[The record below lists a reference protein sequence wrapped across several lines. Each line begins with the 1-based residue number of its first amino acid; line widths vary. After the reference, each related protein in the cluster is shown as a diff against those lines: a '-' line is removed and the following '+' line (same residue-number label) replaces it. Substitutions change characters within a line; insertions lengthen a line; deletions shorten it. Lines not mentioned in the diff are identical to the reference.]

1 MRGVPGL
8 IDPFGRRVDYLRLS
22 VTDRCDLRCSYC
34 LPKGY
39 RDFETR
45 EHWLTFDE
53 IAEVVA
59 AFVNLGVRRV
69 RLTGGEPLVRKGLP
83 QLAARLSRIPGLED
97 LSLST
102 NAVRLAGCAAQLRAA
117 GISRI
122 NVSLDSLEPRRY
134 RDITGG
140 GRLDKVLFGL
150 EAAKRAGFSPI
161 KINMVVMGRVNDDE
175 VDAMVEF
182 CLAEGF
188 TLRLIEPMPMGATGR
203 NAQRH
208 HVDLGEI
215 RRRLEQRFQLI
226 ADVVPGG
233 GPARYVRVA
242 GTDLRI
248 GFITPISQHFCATCN
263 RVRLSAGGTLFLCL
277 GQEHSYD
284 LRRVLRDSCSPA
296 TLQTAIL
303 EAIATKP
310 QRHTFREE
318 PGKIVRFMS
327 ASGG

>member
-1 MRGVPGL
+1 MAGLPRL
-8 IDPFGRRVDYLRLS
+8 IDPFGRSIDYLRLS

-39 RDFETR
+39 RDFEIPD
-45 EHWLTFDE
+45 HWLTFDE
-53 IAEVVA
+53 IAAVVA
-59 AFVNLGVRRV
+59 AFVTLGVRRV
-69 RLTGGEPLVRKGLP
+69 RLTGGEPLVRKGLSE
-83 QLAARLSRIPGLED
+83 LAAKLSGIPGLAD

-102 NAVRLAGCAAQLRAA
+102 NAVRLAGCAAELRAA

-122 NVSLDSLEPRRY
+122 NVSLDSLQPGRY
-134 RDITGG
+134 REITGG
-140 GRLDKVLFGL
+140 GRLEKVLSGL
-150 EAAKRAGFSPI
+150 RAARQAGFGPI
-161 KINMVVMGRVNDDE
+161 KINMVVMGGVNDDE
-175 VDAMVEF
+175 VDAMVAF

-188 TLRLIEPMPMGATGR
+188 TLRLIEPMPMGTTGR
-203 NAQRH
+203 NAQRY

-226 ADVVPGG
+226 PDMVPGG
-233 GPARYVRVA
+233 GPARYLRVA

-263 RVRLSAGGTLFLCL
+263 RVRLSAAGTLFLCL
-277 GQEHSYD
+277 GQEHRYD
-284 LRRVLRDSCSPA
+284 LQRVLRDSHSPVI
-296 TLQTAIL
+296 LQSAIL

-327 ASGG
+327 ATGG